1 MKSLPRILMITA
13 SVFFFIMGIW
23 ILFSYD
29 YPLLQEIARSWQE
42 KKLLEKEYQFE
53 KEKLKKIQEIFEAYH
68 SYLSAKEKLSL
79 LLPEEVKNGE
89 IVYQL
94 KGLADSSNVSLTQA
108 VFNEIKLEKGEPAYL
123 KKETQE
129 KLIKNLG
136 IISIALETEGDYP
149 SIKEF
154 LKKIETN
161 IRVMDVKRM
170 EFLSTEKGLKG
181 TFVIHTYYQIQ

>member
-1 MKSLPRILMITA
+1 MITA
-13 SVFFFIMGIW
+13 SVFFLLMGIW

-29 YPLLQEIARSWQE
+29 YPLLQEIVRSWQE

-68 SYLSAKEKLSL
+68 SYLPAKERLSL
-79 LLPEEVKNGE
+79 LLPEKVENGE

-94 KGLADSSNVSLTQA
+94 KGLADISNVSLNRA
-108 VFNEIKLEKGEPAYL
+108 VFNEIKLEKEGPAYL
-123 KKETQE
+123 KKEK
-129 KLIKNLG
+129 KLTKDFG
-136 IISIALETEGDYP
+136 IISIALEAEGDYP

-154 LKKIETN
+154 LRKIETN

-170 EFLSTEKGLKG
+170 EFFSTEKGLKG
-181 TFVIHTYYQIQ
+181 SFTIHTYYQTQ